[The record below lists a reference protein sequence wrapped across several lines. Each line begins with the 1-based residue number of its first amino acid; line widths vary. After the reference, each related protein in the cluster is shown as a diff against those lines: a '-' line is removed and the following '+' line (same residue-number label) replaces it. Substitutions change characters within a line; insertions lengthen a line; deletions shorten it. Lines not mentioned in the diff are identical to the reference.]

1 MVDGGIYGC
10 VGVREIFIAMDESHM
25 FLELIVSLFC
35 VCTWVCMRACVC
47 VYIHMHVWMM
57 GWLDPDADY

>member
-1 MVDGGIYGC
+1 MCGGERDIYCYGRVPYVSGVDC
-10 VGVREIFIAMDESHM
+10 VLVLR
-25 FLELIVSLFC
+25 

-57 GWLDPDADY
+57 GWLAPDADY